1 MGTDDM
7 PNGTAAEEPRPWTGW
22 SVRPKDAEELWSF
35 IGAATFGLGTN
46 NRVVW
51 RGLPSSA
58 FDISSSL
65 VREVRI
71 SGILTEQRL
80 RAREVEILTLARR
93 WDIGLAEHGS
103 ASDLHLLAKLQHHGA
118 PTRLIDVTYNPLTA
132 LWFACADVEQR
143 NEDGVLAVISVT
155 DMPERISSE
164 LPKLTYDT
172 VPVPWTAS
180 LVSAL
185 RKARKASGA
194 ILVEPRPR
202 DDRMK
207 AQEGLFLTGVIP
219 ETHTAGPISGLR
231 FSPLAKMLSLAL
243 PSIAHGTATTNG
255 QEFNGLA
262 VAGIV
267 ISPALKEQLLPI
279 LDRTFNRSQRTMYPD
294 IPGFVDA
301 YKKGLFGDE
310 FLAMRAT
317 PDIDAPK
324 LPEYWNDPEVT
335 G

>member
-1 MGTDDM
+1 MNDATSRGGAPDES
-7 PNGTAAEEPRPWTGW
+7 GPWTGW
-22 SVRPKDAEELWSF
+22 SIRPETAEELWSF
-35 IGAATFGLGTN
+35 IGAATFGLGTK

-58 FDISSSL
+58 YDISSSL
-65 VREVRI
+65 IRELRT
-71 SGILTEQRL
+71 SGDLTEQRL
-80 RAREVEILTLARR
+80 REREVEILTLARR

-132 LWFACADVEQR
+132 LWFACADEGQR
-143 NEDGVLAVISVT
+143 NKDGVLAVLSVT
-155 DMPERISSE
+155 DMAERISSE

-180 LVSAL
+180 LVSGL
-185 RKARKASGA
+185 RKAKKTSGA

-207 AQEGLFLTGVIP
+207 AQEGLFLTGVVP
-219 ETHTAGPISGLR
+219 ESQTEGPIVGLP

-243 PSIAHGTATTNG
+243 PGIARGTVTTEG
-255 QEFNGLA
+255 QEFSGLA
-262 VAGIV
+262 VAGII

-294 IPGFVDA
+294 IPGFVEA
-301 YKKGLFGDE
+301 YRKGLFSEE
-310 FLAMRAT
+310 FRAMKAT
-317 PDIDAPK
+317 PDVDAPK
-324 LPEYWNDPEVT
+324 LPEYWNDPEAT
-335 G
+335 T